1 MENKSKIIGKP
12 IDRID
17 GRLKV
22 TGAAKYTAEFNQ
34 PQMAYAFPVSATI
47 AKGTITSFNES
58 AAKAASG
65 VLTIITH
72 ENARRLRPADAMEM
86 LKVGVLIGEYLAP
99 FQDNKIHYYG
109 QTVALVVAETY
120 EQARCAAAL
129 LKVNYATEKAAI
141 DLQTELPKG
150 YRPQNFMG
158 EEAQINA
165 GKAAA
170 PLAAAPV
177 KFEQTYTTPTENHH
191 PMEPHATVAVW
202 EGDEKLMLYDATQ
215 GVVNTGATA
224 SYFFSLKPENVRV
237 MSPFLGGGFGC
248 KGLWLQTIMAA
259 MAANAVK
266 RPVKLVTTRQMMQTN
281 TGRRS
286 ETSQKIA
293 LGANRE
299 GKLSV
304 IRHHSDSY
312 TNLTAFFEP
321 SGKQTAVLY
330 DSPVREI
337 TYQVAKLNVGTPTFM
352 RAPGEAP
359 GMFALES
366 ALDELA
372 HELKLDPIALR
383 VLNHTTVDPMK
394 KHPFSG
400 DNLRDCYK
408 IGAEKFGWTNR
419 KMQPRMNRNGKYLVG
434 YGMAAATYPAG
445 RSSATARVQLLAN
458 GEVKVSSATQD
469 IGTGTYTIMAQTAAD
484 GLGISVEKIT
494 VQLGDSTLPNGPLS
508 GGSQTTA
515 SVQPAIIAA
524 CEMLLKDLMNL
535 AIADTKS
542 KLNGKRAEEIAF
554 VDAKFYIKGDES
566 KSDSYAD
573 ILRRNNK
580 TMLEACTTAMPASGS
595 GLGSP
600 VAPCMIAPTA
610 KEENSDDKKYSFHS
624 FGAQFA
630 EVWVDEDLGIISV
643 KRFTSVQDIGR
654 VLNEKTARSQ
664 VIGGVIFGIG
674 QALTEETEHDPRYG
688 NPVTRTLGDYHVPVQ
703 LDVPEIDVFFI
714 NKPDAHISTQG
725 ARGVGEIGI
734 TGVAAAIANAVF
746 NATGKRLRDLPFMPD
761 KLI

>member
-1 MENKSKIIGKP
+1 MAIIGKP

-17 GRLKV
+17 ARLKV
-22 TGAAKYTAEFNQ
+22 TGAAKYAAEFNQ
-34 PQMAYAFPVSATI
+34 TQMVYAFPVSARI
-47 AKGTITSFNES
+47 AKGAITGFDQDASMKS
-58 AAKAASG
+58 SG
-65 VLTIITH
+65 VLSIITH
-72 ENARRLRPADAMEM
+72 ENARRLQPADASAM
-86 LKVGVLIGEYLAP
+86 LKVGTLIGEYLAP
-99 FQDNKIHYYG
+99 LQDNRVHYFG

-120 EQARCAAAL
+120 EQARGAAAL
-129 LKVNYATEKAAI
+129 LKVNYAAEKAAT
-141 DLQTELPKG
+141 DFDAELPKG
-150 YRPQNFMG
+150 SRPANFMG
-158 EEAQINA
+158 EEAQINT

-177 KFEQTYTTPTENHH
+177 KFEQIYTTPTENHH

-202 EGDEKLMLYDATQ
+202 EGDDKLTMHDATQ
-215 GVVNTGATA
+215 GVVNTRATA
-224 SYFFSLKPENVRV
+224 AYFFNLKPENVRV
-237 MSPFLGGGFGC
+237 LSPFLGGGFGC
-248 KGLWLQTIMAA
+248 KGLWLQTVMAA
-259 MAANAVK
+259 MAAHAVK
-266 RPVKLVTTRQMMQTN
+266 RPVKLVVTRQMMQTN

-286 ETSQKIA
+286 ETHQKVA
-293 LGANRE
+293 LGASRD

-312 TNLTAFFEP
+312 TNLTQFFEP

-330 DSPVREI
+330 AAPTREI

-372 HELKLDPIALR
+372 YELKLDPIALR
-383 VLNHTTVDPMK
+383 VLNHTTTDPIK

-400 DNLRDCYK
+400 DNLRDCYR
-408 IGAEKFGWTNR
+408 IGAEKFGWASR

-445 RSSATARVQLLAN
+445 RSSATARVQMLAN

-469 IGTGTYTIMAQTAAD
+469 IGTGTYTTMAQTAAD
-484 GLGISVEKIT
+484 ALGVPISKIS
-494 VQLGDSTLPNGPLS
+494 VQLGDSNLPNGPLS

-524 CEMLLKDLMNL
+524 CEMLRQDLLNL
-535 AIADTKS
+535 ALADSKS
-542 KLNGKRAEEIAF
+542 KLNGRKTEEIAF
-554 VDAKFYIKGDES
+554 ADAKFFVKGDES
-566 KSDSYAD
+566 KSDTYAE
-573 ILRRNNK
+573 ILRRSDK
-580 TMLEACTTAMPASGS
+580 PLLEACTTAMPASGS

-600 VAPCMIAPTA
+600 VAPCSVAPTA

-630 EVWVDEDLGIISV
+630 EVWVDEDLGTIRV
-643 KRFTSVQDIGR
+643 KRFTSVQDVGR
-654 VLNEKTARSQ
+654 ILNEKTARSQ

-674 QALTEETEHDPRYG
+674 QALSEETTHDPRYG
-688 NPVTRTLGDYHVPVQ
+688 NPVTRTLADYHVPVN
-703 LDVPEIDVFFI
+703 LDVPEIDVHFI

-734 TGVAAAIANAVF
+734 TGVAAAVANAVF
-746 NATGKRLRDLPFMPD
+746 NATGKRLRDLPLTPD

>member
-1 MENKSKIIGKP
+1 MALIGKP
-12 IDRID
+12 IDRVD
-17 GRLKV
+17 ARLKV
-22 TGAAKYTAEFNQ
+22 TGAAKYAAEFNQ
-34 PQMAYAFPVSATI
+34 AQMAYAFPVSATI
-47 AKGTITSFNES
+47 AKGAIVGFDDSQ
-58 AAKAASG
+58 AKAAG
-65 VLTIITH
+65 GILTIITH
-72 ENARRLRPADAMEM
+72 ENARRLQPADAMAM
-86 LKVGVLIGEYLAP
+86 IKVGVLIGEYLAP
-99 FQDNKIHYYG
+99 LQDNRVHYYG

-129 LKVNYATEKAAI
+129 LKVSYAKEKAAT
-141 DLQTELPKG
+141 DFAAELPKG
-150 YRPQNFMG
+150 SRPQQFMG
-158 EEAQINA
+158 APAQVNS
-165 GKAAA
+165 GKTAA

-202 EGDEKLMLYDATQ
+202 EGDDKLLLYDATQ
-215 GVVNTGATA
+215 GVVNTRGTA
-224 SYFFSLKPENVRV
+224 SYFFSLKPENVHV

-248 KGLWLQTIMAA
+248 KGLWLQTILAA
-259 MAANAVK
+259 MAAHAVK
-266 RPVKLVTTRQMMQTN
+266 RPVKLAVTRQMMQTN

-286 ETSQKIA
+286 ETHQKVA
-293 LGANRE
+293 LGADRD
-299 GKLSV
+299 GKLQA

-312 TNLTAFFEP
+312 TNLTQFFEP
-321 SGKQTAVLY
+321 SGKQTEVLY
-330 DSPVREI
+330 DAPMREI

-372 HELKLDPIALR
+372 YELKLDPIALR
-383 VLNHTTVDPMK
+383 VLNHTKVDPMK

-400 DNLRDCYK
+400 DNLRDCYR
-408 IGAEKFGWTNR
+408 IGAEKFGWTSR
-419 KMQPRMNRNGKYLVG
+419 KMQPRMMRNGKYLVG

-445 RSSATARVQLLAN
+445 RSSATARVQMLAD
-458 GEVKVSSATQD
+458 GTVKVSSATQD
-469 IGTGTYTIMAQTAAD
+469 IGTGTYTTMAQTASDA
-484 GLGISVEKIT
+484 LGIPVNKIS
-494 VQLGDSTLPNGPLS
+494 VQLGDSNLPNGPLS

-515 SVQPAIIAA
+515 SVQPAVIAA
-524 CEMLLKDLMNL
+524 CEMLRKDLMSL
-535 AIADTKS
+535 AMSDGKS
-542 KLNGKRAEEIAF
+542 KLNNRKSEEIAF
-554 VDAKFYIKGDES
+554 VDAKFYVKGDES

-580 TMLEACTTAMPASGS
+580 TMMEACTTAMPASGS

-600 VAPCMIAPTA
+600 VAPCSIAPA
-610 KEENSDDKKYSFHS
+610 QKEENSDDEKYSFHS

-630 EVWVDEDLGIISV
+630 EVWVDEDLGTIRV

-674 QALTEETEHDPRYG
+674 QALTEETVHDARFG
-688 NPVTRTLGDYHVPVQ
+688 NPVTRTLGDYHVASN
-703 LDVPEIDVFFI
+703 LDVPEIDVHFI

-746 NATGKRLRDLPFMPD
+746 NATGKRFRDLPLTPD

>member
-1 MENKSKIIGKP
+1 MAVIGKP

-17 GRLKV
+17 ARLKV
-22 TGAAKYTAEFNQ
+22 TGAAKYAAEFNQ
-34 PQMAYAFPVSATI
+34 TRMAYAFPVSATI
-47 AKGTITSFNES
+47 AKGAITSFDS
-58 AAKAASG
+58 GAAVKSSG

-72 ENARRLRPADAMEM
+72 ENARRLQPADAMAM
-86 LKVGVLIGEYLAP
+86 MKVGVFVGEYLAP
-99 FQDNKIHYYG
+99 LQDNRVHYYG

-129 LKVNYATEKAAI
+129 LKINYAKEKAAT
-141 DLQTELPKG
+141 DFKAELPKG
-150 YRPQNFMG
+150 SRPQQFMG
-158 EEAQINA
+158 APTQVNS

-170 PLAAAPV
+170 PLAAAAV

-191 PMEPHATVAVW
+191 PMEPHATVAIW
-202 EGDEKLMLYDATQ
+202 EGDDKLTLYDATQ
-215 GVVNTGATA
+215 GVVNTRSTA
-224 SYFFSLKPENVRV
+224 AYFFSLKPENVRV

-259 MAANAVK
+259 MAADAVK
-266 RPVKLVTTRQMMQTN
+266 RPVKLAVTRQMMQTS

-286 ETSQKIA
+286 ETSQNVA
-293 LGANRE
+293 FGANRD
-299 GKLSV
+299 GKLQV

-321 SGKQTAVLY
+321 SGKQTEVLY
-330 DSPVREI
+330 DSPIREI

-352 RAPGEAP
+352 RAPGEAT

-372 HELKLDPIALR
+372 YELKLDPIALR

-408 IGAEKFGWTNR
+408 IGAEQFGWANR
-419 KMQPRMNRNGKYLVG
+419 KMQPRSIRNGRYLIG

-445 RSSATARVQLLAN
+445 RSSATARAQITAN
-458 GEVKVSSATQD
+458 GDVKIMCATQD
-469 IGTGTYTIMAQTAAD
+469 IGTGTYTTMAQTAAD
-484 GLGISVEKIT
+484 ALGVSINKIS
-494 VQLGDSTLPNGPLS
+494 VQLGDSNLPNGPLS

-524 CEMLLKDLMNL
+524 CEMLRKDLMTL
-535 AIADTKS
+535 AMTDKQS
-542 KLNGKRAEEIAF
+542 KLNGRKMEEIAF
-554 VDAKFYIKGDES
+554 VDARFYVKGDES
-566 KSDSYAD
+566 KTDSYAD

-580 TMLEACTTAMPASGS
+580 PMMEACTTAMPASGS

-600 VAPCMIAPTA
+600 VAPCSIAPTA
-610 KEENSDDKKYSFHS
+610 TEENSDDKKYSFHS

-630 EVWVDEDLGIISV
+630 EVWVDEDLGTIRV

-674 QALTEETEHDPRYG
+674 QALTEETVHDPRYG
-688 NPVTRTLGDYHVPVQ
+688 NPVTRTLADYHVASN
-703 LDVPEIDVFFI
+703 LDVPEINVHFI

-746 NATGKRLRDLPFMPD
+746 NATGKRLRDLPLTPD
-761 KLI
+761 KLL

>member
-1 MENKSKIIGKP
+1 MEVIGKP
-12 IDRID
+12 INRID
-17 GRLKV
+17 ARLKV
-22 TGAAKYTAEFNQ
+22 TGAAKYAAEFNQ
-34 PQMAYAFPVSATI
+34 PQTAYAFPVSATI
-47 AKGTITSFNES
+47 AKGAITNFDSS
-58 AAKAASG
+58 AAMKSSG

-72 ENARRLRPADAMEM
+72 ENARRLKPADAMEM

-99 FQDNKIHYYG
+99 LQDNRVHYYG

-129 LKVNYATEKAAI
+129 VQVNYAKEKAAT
-141 DLQTELPKG
+141 DLETELPKG
-150 YRPQNFMG
+150 FKPQQFLG
-158 EEAQINA
+158 APAQVNT

-170 PLAAAPV
+170 PLRAAPV

-202 EGDEKLMLYDATQ
+202 EADDKLMLYDATQ
-215 GVVNTGATA
+215 GVVNTRSTA
-224 SYFFSLKPENVRV
+224 AYFFSLKPENVRV

-248 KGLWLQTIMAA
+248 KGLWLQPIMAA
-259 MAANAVK
+259 IAAHAVK
-266 RPVKLVTTRQMMQTN
+266 RPVKLAVTRQMMQTS

-286 ETSQKIA
+286 ETVQKVA
-293 LGANRE
+293 LGASRA
-299 GKLSV
+299 GKLQV

-321 SGKQTAVLY
+321 SGKQTEVLY

-337 TYQVAKLNVGTPTFM
+337 TYTVAKLNVGTPTFM

-372 HELKLDPIALR
+372 YELKLDPIALR
-383 VLNHTTVDPMK
+383 ILNHTTVDPMK

-400 DNLRDCYK
+400 DNLRDCYL
-408 IGAEKFGWTNR
+408 IGAEKFGWANR
-419 KMQPRMNRNGKYLVG
+419 KMQPRSVRSGKYLIG

-458 GEVKVSSATQD
+458 GDVKVSSATQD
-469 IGTGTYTIMAQTAAD
+469 IGTGTYTTMAQTAAD
-484 GLGISVEKIT
+484 ALGVAVEKIT
-494 VQLGDSTLPNGPLS
+494 VQLGDSSLPNGPLS

-515 SVQPAIIAA
+515 SIQPAIIAA
-524 CEMLLKDLMNL
+524 CEMLRKDLMSL
-535 AIADTKS
+535 ALADKQS
-542 KLNGKRAEEIAF
+542 KLNGRKMEEIAF
-554 VDAKFYIKGDES
+554 VDAKFYVVGDES
-566 KSDSYAD
+566 KTDSYAD

-580 TMLEACTTAMPASGS
+580 PMLEACTTAMPASGS

-600 VAPCMIAPTA
+600 VAPCMIAPA
-610 KEENSDDKKYSFHS
+610 EKEENSDDKKYSFHS

-630 EVWVDEDLGIISV
+630 EVWVDEDLGTIRV

-674 QALTEETEHDPRYG
+674 QALTEETHHDVRYG
-688 NPVTRTLGDYHVPVQ
+688 NPVTRSFADYHIPAN
-703 LDVPEIDVFFI
+703 LDVPEIDVHFI

-746 NATGKRLRDLPFMPD
+746 NATGKRLRDLPLTPD
-761 KLI
+761 KLL